1 MGIVLSSRGP
11 SITAPVPPA
20 EHWGQAVPAGG
31 CMCWCAARC
40 LLPGRP
46 TAAQSADAAG
56 GACPRLESPQ
66 KSNALCP
73 GRRCPSGSEAPDP
86 DLCRREMT

>member
-1 MGIVLSSRGP
+1 
-11 SITAPVPPA
+11 
-20 EHWGQAVPAGG
+20 
-31 CMCWCAARC
+31 MCWCAARC

-73 GRRCPSGSEAPDP
+73 GQRCPSGSEAPDP
-86 DLCRREMT
+86 DLCRREMTYDGKVLYICPTRLKNKYIVD